1 MILET
6 VKIEPFVFYKETEKL
21 KEDFYNIIGS
31 EKIKELRELRD
42 SLIKKGIIIKR
53 TGDFSINEVGKIIFL
68 YKTIWRSEEDRIKN
82 QYTNKEINRLLKPQ
96 NWWIEEIKIEK
107 MPGNY
112 KNWIKDVIKSS
123 IRSYK
128 NKIKINEE

>member
-53 TGDFSINEVGKIIFL
+53 TGDFSINEVDKIIFL